1 MRNLKNFKHVA
12 KSVAVTMSNRKSS
25 FITITHLL
33 ALTLILG
40 GCQRYEWTHP
50 TRSLSDF
57 GRDKLAC
64 EKEASRHYP
73 VYPVTV
79 VEGGGYV
86 YGSSPFCH
94 PRRNGFDSCFYH
106 EPLYVPPTYS
116 TRDVNEAPR
125 NQMVESCLFSKGYQ
139 LVPAK

>member
-1 MRNLKNFKHVA
+1 MTTNDAGRNATSITDGH
-12 KSVAVTMSNRKSS
+12 KSS
-25 FITITHLL
+25 IGIGLGFVVLM
-33 ALTLILG
+33 LILG

-57 GRDKLAC
+57 GRDKLNC
-64 EKEASRHYP
+64 EKQASRSYP
-73 VYPVTV
+73 VHPVTV

-86 YGSSPFCH
+86 YRSSPFC
-94 PRRNGFDSCFYH
+94 RRYHRGFDSCFFDEAIYI
-106 EPLYVPPTYS
+106 PPTYS
-116 TRDVNEAPR
+116 TRDINEAPR